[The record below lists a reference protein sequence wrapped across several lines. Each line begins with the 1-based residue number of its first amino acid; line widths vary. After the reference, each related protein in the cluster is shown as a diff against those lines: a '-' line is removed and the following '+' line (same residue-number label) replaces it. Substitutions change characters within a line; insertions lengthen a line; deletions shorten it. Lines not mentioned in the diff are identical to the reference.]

1 MPRREKVVE
10 DRPLRVLGVRLAQVA
25 VARLGAACLGK
36 GLGLGFGL
44 GLGLGLGLA

>member
-25 VARLGAACLGK
+25 VARLGAACLGL

-44 GLGLGLGLA
+44 GLGLGLGFA